1 MRKRNEKF
9 AKDAREG
16 KKPTHL
22 SRQQRLEKSSPI
34 NLWALGLICFVV
46 IGGGTPPSFCS
57 HDILLNVLQ
66 WHLNL
71 SGSSSYETIHVTL

>member
-1 MRKRNEKF
+1 MPTAFEMRKRNDKF

-22 SRQQRLEKSSPI
+22 SRQQKFERSSPI

-46 IGGGTPPSFCS
+46 VGGVVFELVRF
-57 HDILLNVLQ
+57 IFL
-66 WHLNL
+66 
-71 SGSSSYETIHVTL
+71 

>member
-1 MRKRNEKF
+1 MPTAFEMRKRNDKF

-22 SRQQRLEKSSPI
+22 SRQQKLERSSPI

-46 IGGGTPPSFCS
+46 VGGVVFELVRF
-57 HDILLNVLQ
+57 IFL
-66 WHLNL
+66 
-71 SGSSSYETIHVTL
+71 